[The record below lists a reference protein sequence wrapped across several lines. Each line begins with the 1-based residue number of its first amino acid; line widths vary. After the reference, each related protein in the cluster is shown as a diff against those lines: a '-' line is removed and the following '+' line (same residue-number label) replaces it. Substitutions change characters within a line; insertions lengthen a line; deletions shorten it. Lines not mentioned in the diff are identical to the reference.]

1 MRYSIW
7 FIPCGMESLETH
19 LLRLILF
26 KIYIEVQCKLSIET
40 YVSFS
45 KS

>member
-1 MRYSIW
+1 MMYSTW
-7 FIPCGMESLETH
+7 FIACSMESLETH

-26 KIYIEVQCKLSIET
+26 KIYIEAQCKLSTET